1 MSTNK
6 NQNIDGAAEIEQVIS
21 KSEAFFEKY
30 QKHIIYSVLA
40 VILVACAIFLISR
53 FYMGPRATE
62 AQNQV
67 VLGERYFAV
76 DSFAIALNGN
86 GDDFVG
92 FAKIADEYNC
102 TDAGNLSKAYVAICS
117 YKLGEYEKAINY
129 ADDFDGNGDVNVSV
143 VMYGLMGD
151 AASQLNKVEKAL
163 SYYEKA
169 YESEN
174 KAFAP
179 LYLKKAAIL
188 SFQSGDKAKATEL
201 FQLIKDKYITST
213 EAQDIDKYLE
223 ISK

>member
-53 FYMGPRATE
+53 FYMGPRAIE

-86 GDDFVG
+86 GESHIL
-92 FAKIADEYNC
+92 K
-102 TDAGNLSKAYVAICS
+102 ICS
-117 YKLGEYEKAINY
+117 STKR
-129 ADDFDGNGDVNVSV
+129 
-143 VMYGLMGD
+143 
-151 AASQLNKVEKAL
+151 
-163 SYYEKA
+163 
-169 YESEN
+169 
-174 KAFAP
+174 AF
-179 LYLKKAAIL
+179 
-188 SFQSGDKAKATEL
+188 Q
-201 FQLIKDKYITST
+201 
-213 EAQDIDKYLE
+213 
-223 ISK
+223 